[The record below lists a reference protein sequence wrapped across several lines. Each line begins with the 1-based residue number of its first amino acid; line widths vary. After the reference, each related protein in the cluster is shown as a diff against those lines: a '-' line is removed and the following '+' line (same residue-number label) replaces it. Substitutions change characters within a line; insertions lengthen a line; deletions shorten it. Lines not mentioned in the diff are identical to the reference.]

1 MFTNGLSFWSET
13 VPDCTPNIGFFISD
27 LKLSSMS
34 DVFNGVD
41 GRGHVPGM
49 LDADDLAHVS
59 DGGHV
64 DDFSKSSFES
74 TFYAGQVKLVAE
86 PKSCLNLEDK

>member
-34 DVFNGVD
+34 DNIIAYYQREDKESVQYFKVF
-41 GRGHVPGM
+41 
-49 LDADDLAHVS
+49 
-59 DGGHV
+59 
-64 DDFSKSSFES
+64 
-74 TFYAGQVKLVAE
+74 E
-86 PKSCLNLEDK
+86 PKGKNFRLKSIN